1 MLIREENKGDV
12 AAIRVITEAAF
23 ENHPHSIQTEG
34 RIISALRE
42 AGALAL
48 SLVAEDGG
56 KVMGHVAFSQ
66 VTIED
71 VAGDW
76 NALGPISVAP
86 ALQRM
91 GIGGALIRHGLER
104 LKQAGAAGCVL
115 VGDPAY
121 YRRFGFVADND
132 LTWRDLPKGYLQYLS
147 FSGDVPRGEVRFHP
161 AFDVA

>member
-1 MLIREENKGDV
+1 MLIREENMGDV
-12 AAIRVITEAAF
+12 AAIRAITEAAF
-23 ENHPHSIQTEG
+23 ENHPHSSQTEG
-34 RIISALRE
+34 RIIDALRE

-66 VTIED
+66 VAIGEVT
-71 VAGDW
+71 GDW
-76 NALGPISVAP
+76 YALGPVSVAP

-91 GIGGALIRHGLER
+91 GIGGALIRRGLER
-104 LKQAGAAGCVL
+104 LKEAGAAGCVL
-115 VGDPAY
+115 VGDPSY
-121 YRRFGFVADND
+121 YRRFGFVVDNA
-132 LTWRDLPKGYLQYLS
+132 LTWRDLPAGYLQYLS